1 MQTLE
6 IMILADGEVR
16 MIYNESIDL
25 RCLGETKIR
34 RGSHVE
40 PTADG
45 RWTADLSPVG
55 GPQLGPFDH
64 RSAAIAAEIAW
75 LAEHWLSRVAGQQ
88 ETK

>member
-1 MQTLE
+1 MVPMQTLE
-6 IMILADGEVR
+6 ILILADGDVR

-25 RCLGETKIR
+25 RCLGQPQIR

-40 PTADG
+40 PTSDG

-75 LAEHWLSRVAGQQ
+75 LAEHWLSRVAGQ
-88 ETK
+88 